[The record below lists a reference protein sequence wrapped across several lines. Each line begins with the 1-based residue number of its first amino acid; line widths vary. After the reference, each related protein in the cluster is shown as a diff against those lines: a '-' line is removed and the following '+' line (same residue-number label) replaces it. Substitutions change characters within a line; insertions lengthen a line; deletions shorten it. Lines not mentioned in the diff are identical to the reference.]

1 MARYTDA
8 VCRLC
13 RRAGVKLFLKGERC
27 YTPRCAVDKRR
38 KPPGSQ
44 TLRRRRTSDWGIQ
57 LREKQKARQIYGVME
72 KQFRKYF
79 AEAQRRPG
87 MTGLH
92 LLQLLEERLDNV
104 AYRLNF
110 ADSRSQA
117 RQLVRHGHIMV
128 NGRKVDIPS
137 YRVKVDDV
145 VNWKESSRET
155 GIYAQMSE
163 DIPRRPLPNWLNLD
177 TENMAGRV
185 VSAPEPDEIDTGIDV
200 RLVVEHYSR

>member
-44 TLRRRRTSDWGIQ
+44 TLRRRRTSDWGVQ

-110 ADSRSQA
+110 ADSRNQA

-128 NGRKVDIPS
+128 NGRRVNIPS

-163 DIPRRPLPNWLNLD
+163 DIPRRPLPSWLSLD
-177 TENMAGRV
+177 PANMAGRV
-185 VSAPEPDEIDTGIDV
+185 VSAPEPNEIDTGIDV

>member
-44 TLRRRRTSDWGIQ
+44 TLRRRRTSDWGVQ

-137 YRVKVDDV
+137 YRVKIDDV

-163 DIPRRPLPNWLNLD
+163 DIPRRPLPNWLSLD
-177 TENMAGRV
+177 SENMAGRV